1 MIESTGTQREG
12 KQAMNTLSMPL
23 LTVYYDGQCR
33 LCSAE
38 MAEIWAMDPHGE
50 IRFVDCSP
58 ADFDDADA
66 RRAGIPQSAMLDA
79 LHVRDVLGDWHR
91 GVDAIAL
98 VYATAGAPWLAR
110 AWASPITRPL
120 TRRLYPWLVRH
131 RHRLS
136 ALGLDVVGP
145 KAMRLFARRH
155 GAHAPAYCSHGQCR
169 TAPHA

>member
-1 MIESTGTQREG
+1 
-12 KQAMNTLSMPL
+12 MNTLATPL
-23 LTVYYDGQCR
+23 LTVYFDGQCG

-38 MAEIWAMDPHGE
+38 MAEIRAMDSHGE
-50 IRFVDCSP
+50 IHFVDCAP
-58 ADFDDADA
+58 EGFCDADA
-66 RRAGIPQSAMLDA
+66 QAAGITQAAMLEA

-98 VYATAGAPWLAR
+98 VYATAGAPWLAK
-110 AWASPITRPL
+110 AWASPLTRPL

-145 KAMRLFARRH
+145 KALRLFTRRH
-155 GAHAPAYCSHGQCR
+155 GPHAPAWCSHGQCR